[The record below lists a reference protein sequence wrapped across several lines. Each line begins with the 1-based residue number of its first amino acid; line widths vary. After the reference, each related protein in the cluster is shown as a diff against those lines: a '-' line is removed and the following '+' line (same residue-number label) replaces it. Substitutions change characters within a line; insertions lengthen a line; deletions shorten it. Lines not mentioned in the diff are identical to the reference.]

1 MIIKTKINK
10 DTINLSYLHIF
21 LQTFIKKN
29 KYIGNICLDYKNN
42 IRIDNNLIPFLF
54 CNKIIFKYY
63 CTFQQNNKLLSNKIR
78 KTVLSL
84 CNNITELTCIGGE
97 SLIYPILLNLTY
109 YNFYSDSIKLVDESL
124 FNSTIYKIKNNSTV
138 INYNICNNINCCEN
152 LILNLDTLN
161 YNLLKIINIKNIKN
175 IIIINCNH
183 KDFWKKMKYLTNFK
197 IKKRYKFISKNYFI
211 TVTLLN

>member
-1 MIIKTKINK
+1 M
-10 DTINLSYLHIF
+10 
-21 LQTFIKKN
+21 
-29 KYIGNICLDYKNN
+29 DYKNN

-152 LILNLDTLN
+152 LILNLNILN